1 MLIPGIDGGFM
12 PPHLPA
18 RGLEL
23 APSQPM
29 FSRGMI
35 EIAPEYAEM
44 QSALQRGE
52 TVDMVAFG
60 RLLNQHMDA
69 LQRGITTGTSAFPV
83 RENLEAEAAV
93 LVPVDTPVR
102 NMLPRVPG
110 AGTAVAWKQ
119 VTSLGGGWG
128 SSLDQPGGGSAAQAF
143 FGESGAP
150 AEVTTAYANR
160 SAGYKL
166 MGTIGKITGFA
177 MAAGAN
183 FQNQLAQEKINQINN
198 LMLIEEYALIS
209 GDSASTSAP
218 WGDGTTAYAF
228 DGLVTA
234 IKTGNGTP
242 SAHIQTGV
250 GALTF
255 AHIDAQLSRVW
266 TQGGKEQFIMVNQQ
280 EARSI
285 RNLASN
291 ASNGLYKIETSGGTN
306 GTAVGLN
313 VTGYVHPITGEIV
326 PIIVSKFLAAGTMVF
341 GAKKGPT
348 PNGGTGVAM
357 QVNVLPQVQLPEFAA
372 NGMVQGYTAQEIAP
386 AVASPQ
392 VFAFI
397 VSSYEVFE
405 LRNAVCQAKSTGV
418 TAV

>member
-1 MLIPGIDGGFM
+1 
-12 PPHLPA
+12 
-18 RGLEL
+18 
-23 APSQPM
+23 
-29 FSRGMI
+29 
-35 EIAPEYAEM
+35 
-44 QSALQRGE
+44 
-52 TVDMVAFG
+52 
-60 RLLNQHMDA
+60 
-69 LQRGITTGTSAFPV
+69 
-83 RENLEAEAAV
+83 
-93 LVPVDTPVR
+93 
-102 NMLPRVPG
+102 
-110 AGTAVAWKQ
+110 
-119 VTSLGGGWG
+119 
-128 SSLDQPGGGSAAQAF
+128 
-143 FGESGAP
+143 
-150 AEVTTAYANR
+150 
-160 SAGYKL
+160 

-266 TQGGKEQFIMVNQQ
+266 TQGGKEQFILVNQQ

-357 QVNVLPQVQLPEFAA
+357 QVNVLPQVQLPELAA